1 MSKRELKKYL
11 HQLNKE
17 QLEEQL
23 EDLYNRFKEVKA
35 YYDFS
40 FNPQEKKLIE
50 DCKQKISKEYFPIA
64 GRRAKMRRSV
74 AQKHIKHFMQL
85 GVDPMLIA
93 DIMLFNMEI
102 AQALSA
108 EKEIR
113 QEAFY
118 KSMLKSFEEAI
129 QFTKENGIH
138 VSFSFRIER
147 IAENAEEQNWFNK
160 EHFEHI
166 LQIKNKLKEKG

>member
-11 HQLNKE
+11 HQLSKE

-50 DCKQKISKEYFPIA
+50 ECKQKISKEYFPIA
-64 GRRAKMRRSV
+64 GRKAKMRRSI
-74 AQKHIKHFMQL
+74 AQKYIKHFIQL
-85 GVDPMLIA
+85 GVDPQLIA
-93 DIMLFNMEI
+93 DVMLFNIEI
-102 AQALSA
+102 AQTLSA
-108 EKEIR
+108 EREIK

-118 KSMLKSFEEAI
+118 KSMLKSFEDAFQFI
-129 QFTKENGIH
+129 QENVIYS
-138 VSFSFRIER
+138 SFSTRLLR
-147 IAENAEEQNWFNK
+147 IADNADEQNWFNK
-160 EHFEHI
+160 GIFENTVS
-166 LQIKNKLKEKG
+166 KK